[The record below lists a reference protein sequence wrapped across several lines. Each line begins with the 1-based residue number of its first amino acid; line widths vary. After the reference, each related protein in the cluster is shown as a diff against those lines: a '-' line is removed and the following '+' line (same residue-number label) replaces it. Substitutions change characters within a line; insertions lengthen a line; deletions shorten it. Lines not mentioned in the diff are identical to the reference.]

1 MKSSNKKRYRARVF
15 RRGFEESHCAAA
27 VSGANL
33 LESKADATTD
43 GNYPATSS
51 QSAEY
56 DFTNQSGAL
65 QPDTIVNSACQ
76 FCNSLCRLKVHLKDG
91 RIIDVLGEPDD
102 PVQAGGF
109 CVKGPMMTRLQSLP
123 PNSSNEASW
132 RREGSPDSKFE
143 PIDWD
148 EALETI
154 ATKFLALRCWGSGR
168 SRTRDFWQVATRY
181 SLLVERFFKLLGP
194 NNTDVGWSNDAG
206 AKRFGVDG

>member
-1 MKSSNKKRYRARVF
+1 MGGEAGSVNSRDLNTDQLGIHRRLLLGIPMKSSNKKRYRARVVSP
-15 RRGFEESHCAAA
+15 GFEGAAIGAAA

-51 QSAEY
+51 QRAY

-109 CVKGPMMTRLQSLP
+109 CVKGPMMTQR
-123 PNSSNEASW
+123 
-132 RREGSPDSKFE
+132 F
-143 PIDWD
+143 
-148 EALETI
+148 TI
-154 ATKFLALRCWGSGR
+154 ASA
-168 SRTRDFWQVATRY
+168 
-181 SLLVERFFKLLGP
+181 
-194 NNTDVGWSNDAG
+194 
-206 AKRFGVDG
+206 